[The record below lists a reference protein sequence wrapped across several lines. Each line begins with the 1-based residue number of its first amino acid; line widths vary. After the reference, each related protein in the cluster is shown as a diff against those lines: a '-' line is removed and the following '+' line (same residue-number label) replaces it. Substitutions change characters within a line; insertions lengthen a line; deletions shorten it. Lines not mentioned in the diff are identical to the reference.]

1 MVVFRGRWSTVR
13 KTVVGVLVDKD
24 GKCFKVRLLVDS
36 GATVSLMLMHSLFLT
51 RGNWDF
57 GTTPK
62 MTMHGINGSSFTD
75 LMVKATFIPGPHIP
89 KNFKEAMGLAT
100 NFGIT
105 LDFFCQRDV
114 RVYKDWKAELPTEIV
129 DELVKPE
136 YVLADPEQAASGA
149 ELLYVH
155 GIIGEDQIDSLDETV
170 IRRVGTS
177 GMKVT
182 RTKFGDLL
190 HGKSH
195 FIEYPFKK
203 GKAGMREE
211 WDCSIDNVVHQYGLE
226 PVPLSSVM
234 DIPSPDP
241 INDYSLDFLKEL
253 TY

>member
-1 MVVFRGRWSTVR
+1 MVVFTGRWSTVR

-62 MTMHGINGSSFTD
+62 MTMHGINGSSHTD
-75 LMVKATFIPGPHIP
+75 LMIEALFIPGPHIP
-89 KNFKEAMGLAT
+89 KSYKEAMGLAV
-100 NFGIT
+100 NFGVS
-105 LDFFCQRDV
+105 LKFFCQRDV
-114 RVYKDWKAELPTEIV
+114 RVYKDWKAELPTELV
-129 DELVKPE
+129 DELKKPD
-136 YVLADPEQAASGA
+136 YVLADPEQAVAGS

-170 IRRVGTS
+170 IRKVGTS

-195 FIEYPFKK
+195 FIDYPFKK

-211 WDCSIDNVVHQYGLE
+211 WDCQTVTTVLQYGLE
-226 PVPLSSVM
+226 PVPLNSVVETYSS
-234 DIPSPDP
+234 DP